1 MPEIGQNSK
10 EITGPSLSAALR
22 PKVPGKLSDIHPSKA
37 LCSTMVSKITNDNR
51 NRNKKLVYNSNIY
64 INLYQMISS
73 KNIFYTL
80 IF

>member
-10 EITGPSLSAALR
+10 EITGPSAALR
-22 PKVPGKLSDIHPSKA
+22 PKVPSKLNDIHPSKA
-37 LCSTMVSKITNDNR
+37 FCSTMAMGSKITND
-51 NRNKKLVYNSNIY
+51 NRNKKLVYNSNIN
-64 INLYQMISS
+64 INLYQMTSS

>member
-22 PKVPGKLSDIHPSKA
+22 PKVPGKLNDIHLSKA
-37 LCSTMVSKITNDNR
+37 FCGAMGSKITND
-51 NRNKKLVYNSNIY
+51 NRNKKLVYNSNIN
-64 INLYQMISS
+64 INLYQMTPS

>member
-10 EITGPSLSAALR
+10 EITGPSAALR
-22 PKVPGKLSDIHPSKA
+22 PKVPSKLNDIHPSKA
-37 LCSTMVSKITNDNR
+37 FCSTMAMGSKITND
-51 NRNKKLVYNSNIY
+51 NRNKKLVYNSNIN
-64 INLYQMISS
+64 INLYQMTPS

>member
-10 EITGPSLSAALR
+10 EITGLSLSAALR
-22 PKVPGKLSDIHPSKA
+22 PKVPGKLNDIHPSKA
-37 LCSTMVSKITNDNR
+37 FCSTMAMGSKITND
-51 NRNKKLVYNSNIY
+51 NRNKKLVYNSNIN
-64 INLYQMISS
+64 INLYQMTPS

>member
-10 EITGPSLSAALR
+10 EITGPSAALR
-22 PKVPGKLSDIHPSKA
+22 PKVPSKLNDIHPSKA
-37 LCSTMVSKITNDNR
+37 FCSTMAMGSKITNDNR
-51 NRNKKLVYNSNIY
+51 NRIKKLVYNSNIY
-64 INLYQMISS
+64 INLYQMTSS